1 MDLTVISY
9 IAYLL
14 ISIGLT
20 VWVAQ
25 TLSKAGK
32 IFLIDVFK
40 GNAELSSSVNHL
52 LVVGFYLLNLGFVA
66 LFMKMTDQVNGQRQ
80 VFEAVAL
87 KVGTVLLVLGVL
99 HLFNLYVLN
108 KFRRRS
114 AMDGQKFPPVPPQM
128 MTRIAPPQQQF
139 RPPMAPPAA
148 PQM

>member
-25 TLSKAGK
+25 TLSRAGK

-40 GNAELSSSVNHL
+40 GNTELSSAVNHL

-66 LFMKMTDQVNGQRQ
+66 LFMKLTDRVDGQRQ

-114 AMDGQKFPPVPPQM
+114 AIDGQRTPPVPPQM
-128 MTRIAPPQQQF
+128 MTRVQPPQQQL
-139 RPPMAPPAA
+139 RPPTAPPA

>member
-9 IAYLL
+9 IAYLV

-20 VWVAQ
+20 IWVAQ

-40 GNAELSSSVNHL
+40 GNDALSTSVNHL

-66 LFMKMTDQVNGQRQ
+66 LFMKLTEQVDGQRQ
-80 VFEAVAL
+80 IFEAVAL

-114 AMDGQKFPPVPPQM
+114 SVDRQKFPPVPPQM
-128 MTRIAPPQQQF
+128 MTRVGPPQQQF
-139 RPPMAPPAA
+139 RPPVAPPA